1 MLMPNIPDLKLNKRS
16 DSQMIPFIKS
26 CPKQACLVYN
36 YAREK
41 LGGKLELADSSFKY
55 VLKCLPLYFK
65 TTFGPRNNRAQFSSR
80 GITEMLISSWQQ
92 TE

>member
-1 MLMPNIPDLKLNKRS
+1 MLMPNISDLKLNKRS
-16 DSQMIPFIKS
+16 DSQMIPFIKH

-41 LGGKLELADSSFKY
+41 LGGKLELADSTFKY
-55 VLKCLPLYFK
+55 VPKCLSLYFK
-65 TTFGPRNNRAQFSSR
+65 ITFGSMNKRAQLFSR
-80 GITEMLISSWQQ
+80 GITEMLISSWRQ